1 MQSTV
6 TVRER
11 ENGLFVSLE
20 GERKYVKI
28 VEAATGQ
35 VILHSLGPGVTD
47 IQHVVKPGTYVVE
60 TDGTITEARALR
72 IHVAENI
79 G

>member
-20 GERKYVKI
+20 GEREYVKI
-28 VEAATGQ
+28 VDAATGQ

-60 TDGTITEARALR
+60 TDGMITESRALR
-72 IHVAENI
+72 INVAESI